1 MVTYR
6 LRELGFSL
14 AAGSHILSPDAAE
27 ELHEAASLLEVAEQQ
42 AALIMEE
49 AEVAFDI
56 QKARGHAEGRREA
69 EEQAAARLIDE
80 THLLAGRLQAL
91 ETEVVNIVI
100 DCVRQILHE
109 YDDRDLAQSLVHNA
123 LQRMRSEKTVQLR
136 VPPSRVK
143 DIRASTD
150 QLLREFAEIELIDVV
165 ADDRLELHRL
175 VVESPTGRIDL
186 DLEQGV
192 ERLRSIFQNAA
203 SGIRDAANA

>member
-42 AALIMEE
+42 AARIMEE

-91 ETEVVNIVI
+91 ETDVVNIVI

>member
-42 AALIMEE
+42 AARIMEE

>member
-42 AALIMEE
+42 AARIREE

-91 ETEVVNIVI
+91 ETDVVNIVI

>member
-1 MVTYR
+1 VTYR
-6 LRELGFSL
+6 LGELCFSL

-42 AALIMEE
+42 AARIREE

-56 QKARGHAEGRREA
+56 QKARGHAEGRRVA

-165 ADDRLELHRL
+165 ADDRLEPHRL